1 MNYTKLEF
9 DTIYMG
15 QDKQMTSMGSLAFV
29 GTLENVIFNTKYLID
44 KWVLLLQPL
53 IVHTFERDS
62 TCDAIYITAQ
72 MNSKLLRLILVENKK
87 LRISQFETS
96 VETN

>member
-1 MNYTKLEF
+1 VRYTPTQPLILQEEFLLCLYRLIQACFHFDLFYCFHCAAWLDMNYTKLEF

-44 KWVLLLQPL
+44 K
-53 IVHTFERDS
+53 
-62 TCDAIYITAQ
+62 
-72 MNSKLLRLILVENKK
+72 
-87 LRISQFETS
+87 
-96 VETN
+96 